1 LLLGA
6 LIATIA
12 ILMSAMGRKLPLR

>member
-12 ILMSAMGRKLPLR
+12 ILMSAMGRKLQLR